1 MRVTPA
7 IHWTLGTLEQVPIDA
22 RLIELLARIDDEGS
36 LRVACDVLGMPY
48 RTAWGMLQDIGHIV
62 GAPLVRLERGR
73 GATLTEG
80 GSALVRADE
89 AAKRRLSRDLESLV
103 VNIGPAPARVSG
115 AAASVVRLAASHDP
129 ALAALQDALPA
140 AAGVRLEIEFCGS
153 LDALARFRAG
163 EVDLA
168 GFHFVPGD
176 AAMVRRYLRRLRPA
190 RDRLLRFVDRQ
201 QGLIVAHGNPHRLR
215 CLRDVARQERRFVN
229 RQSGSGTRML
239 IDAQLQ
245 REGLSPGD
253 LQGFAT
259 EEFTH
264 AAVAAT
270 IAAGRA
276 DAGLGVA
283 AAAAEYDLGFV
294 PLVQERYDFAVRE
307 SDAHS
312 AAITALRNSLTGPV
326 FRELVGRMAGY
337 DAGRSGA
344 LERVDLLHRWQRRYS
359 DEHPPRGRARN
370 AQPEPLG

>member
-7 IHWTLGTLEQVPIDA
+7 IHWTLGALEGASLDA
-22 RLIELLARIDDEGS
+22 RLIELLARIDTEGS
-36 LRVACDVLGMPY
+36 LRAACDAARIPY
-48 RTAWGMLQDIGHIV
+48 RTAWGMLQDIERTV
-62 GAPLVRLERGR
+62 GGPLVRLERGR
-73 GATLTEG
+73 GASLTEDG
-80 GSALVRADE
+80 VALIRADE
-89 AAKRRLSRDLESLV
+89 AAKRRFSRDLELLA
-103 VNIGPAPARVSG
+103 VNIGSAAARTSG

-129 ALAALQDALPA
+129 ALAALQDALPV
-140 AAGVRLEIEFCGS
+140 AAGIRLEIEFCGS
-153 LDALARFRAG
+153 IDALARFRAG

-176 AAMVRRYLRRLRPA
+176 SGMVRRYLRSLRPA

-215 CLRDVARQERRFVN
+215 CLSDVARRGLRFVN

-239 IDAQLQ
+239 INAQLE
-245 REGLSPGD
+245 REGLSPDD
-253 LQGFAT
+253 LSGFAT

-270 IAAGRA
+270 VAAGRA

-283 AAAAEYDLGFV
+283 AAAAEYDLDFV
-294 PLVQERYDFAVRE
+294 SLVQERYDFAVRE
-307 SDAHS
+307 ADARS
-312 AAITALRNSLTGPV
+312 ATIMALRNSLTGPV

-344 LERVDLLHRWQRRYS
+344 LERVDLLQRWRRRYR
-359 DEHPPRGRARN
+359 DEHQARGKTRN
-370 AQPEPLG
+370 AHREPTG

>member
-7 IHWTLGTLEQVPIDA
+7 IHWTLGAPGQAPIDA
-22 RLIELLARIDDEGS
+22 RLIELLARIDADGS
-36 LRVACDVLGMPY
+36 LRAACDSLGIPY
-48 RTAWGMLQDIGHIV
+48 RTAWGMLQDIERAIGS
-62 GAPLVRLERGR
+62 PLVRLERGR
-73 GATLTEG
+73 GATLTG
-80 GSALVRADE
+80 DGSALVRADE
-89 AAKRRLSRDLESLV
+89 AAKRRVSRDLESLA
-103 VNIGPAPARVSG
+103 VNIGPAATRVGG

-163 EVDLA
+163 KVDLA

-176 AAMVRRYLRRLRPA
+176 AGMARRYLRRLRPES
-190 RDRLLRFVDRQ
+190 DRLLRFVDRQ
-201 QGLIVAHGNPHRLR
+201 QGLVVAHGNPYRFR
-215 CLRDVARQERRFVN
+215 CLRDVARHGHRFVN

-253 LQGFAT
+253 LPGFAI

-312 AAITALRNSLTGPV
+312 VAITALRNSLTGPV

-337 DAGRSGA
+337 DASRSGA
-344 LERVDLLHRWQRRYS
+344 LERVDLLHRWRRRYS

-370 AQPEPLG
+370 EHVEPLG